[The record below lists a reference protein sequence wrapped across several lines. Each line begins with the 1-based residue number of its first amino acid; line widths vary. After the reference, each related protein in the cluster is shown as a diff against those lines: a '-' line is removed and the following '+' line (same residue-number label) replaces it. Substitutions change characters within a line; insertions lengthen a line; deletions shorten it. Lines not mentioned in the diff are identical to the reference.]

1 MSKQL
6 KIQLG
11 IFILIVV
18 LFSYFYYSV
27 SKDDNIKKKNL
38 SLGNLDTKEINENF
52 SNKISDIKYKS
63 SDKTGNQYEI
73 SSASGESEI
82 KNPEVL
88 NLIDVEG
95 KISILNK
102 ETVVIYSDFAKYDK
116 DTLNTHFYGNV
127 RLIYGNHNINSDDL
141 FLNFFD
147 KQTLVKNNI
156 YYTDQQNKLFADIIE
171 IDLMTKISKVYMLEK
186 KKKILVEI
194 KN

>member
-11 IFILIVV
+11 IFVLIVV

-27 SKDDNIKKKNL
+27 SKEDNIEKKNL
-38 SLGNLDTKEINENF
+38 SLSNLDTKEVNENF

-82 KNPEVL
+82 ENPEVL
-88 NLIDVEG
+88 NLVDVEG

-102 ETVVIYSDFAKYDK
+102 ETVLIYSDFAKYDK
-116 DTLNTHFYGNV
+116 DSLNTHFYGNV

-186 KKKILVEI
+186 QKKILVKI

>member
-11 IFILIVV
+11 IFVLIVV

-27 SKDDNIKKKNL
+27 SKEDNIDKQNL
-38 SLGNLDTKEINENF
+38 SLSNLDTKEVNENF

-63 SDKTGNQYEI
+63 SDQTGNQYEI

-82 KNPEVL
+82 ENPEVL
-88 NLIDVEG
+88 NLVDVEG

-102 ETVVIYSDFAKYDK
+102 ETVLIYSDFAKYDK
-116 DTLNTHFYGNV
+116 DSLNTHFYGNV

-186 KKKILVEI
+186 QKKILVKI

>member
-11 IFILIVV
+11 IFVLIVV

-27 SKDDNIKKKNL
+27 SKEDNIDKQNL
-38 SLGNLDTKEINENF
+38 SLSNLDTKEVNENF

-63 SDKTGNQYEI
+63 SDQTGNQYEI

-82 KNPEVL
+82 GNPEVL
-88 NLIDVEG
+88 NLVDVEG

-102 ETVVIYSDFAKYDK
+102 ETVLIYSDFAKYDK
-116 DTLNTHFYGNV
+116 DSLNTHFYGNV

-186 KKKILVEI
+186 QKKILVEI

>member
-11 IFILIVV
+11 IFVLIII

-27 SKDDNIKKKNL
+27 SKEDNIDKQNL
-38 SLGNLDTKEINENF
+38 SLSNLDTKEVNENF

-82 KNPEVL
+82 GNPEVL
-88 NLIDVEG
+88 NLVDVEG

-102 ETVVIYSDFAKYDK
+102 ETVLIYSDFAKYDK
-116 DTLNTHFYGNV
+116 DSLNTHFYGNV

-186 KKKILVEI
+186 QKKILVEI

>member
-11 IFILIVV
+11 IFVLIVV

-27 SKDDNIKKKNL
+27 SKEDNVDKQNL
-38 SLGNLDTKEINENF
+38 SLSNLDTKEVNENF
-52 SNKISDIKYKS
+52 SNKISDIHYKS

-82 KNPEVL
+82 ENPEVL
-88 NLIDVEG
+88 NLVDVEG

-102 ETVVIYSDFAKYDK
+102 ETVLIYSDFAKYDK
-116 DTLNTHFYGNV
+116 DSLNTHFYGNV

-186 KKKILVEI
+186 QKKILVEI

>member
-11 IFILIVV
+11 IFVLIVV

-27 SKDDNIKKKNL
+27 SKEDNIDKQNL
-38 SLGNLDTKEINENF
+38 SLSNLDTKEVNENF

-82 KNPEVL
+82 ENPEVL
-88 NLIDVEG
+88 NLVDVEG

-102 ETVVIYSDFAKYDK
+102 ETVLIYSDFAKYDK
-116 DTLNTHFYGNV
+116 DSLNTHFYGNV

-186 KKKILVEI
+186 QKKILVKI

>member
-11 IFILIVV
+11 IFVLIVV

-27 SKDDNIKKKNL
+27 SKEDNIEKKNL
-38 SLGNLDTKEINENF
+38 SLSNLDTKEVNENF

-102 ETVVIYSDFAKYDK
+102 ETVLIYSDFAKYDK

-186 KKKILVEI
+186 QKKILVEI

>member
-11 IFILIVV
+11 IFVLIVV

-27 SKDDNIKKKNL
+27 SKEDNIEKNL
-38 SLGNLDTKEINENF
+38 SLSNLDTKEVNENF

-63 SDKTGNQYEI
+63 TDKTGNQYEI

-82 KNPEVL
+82 ENPEVL
-88 NLIDVEG
+88 NLVDVEG

-102 ETVVIYSDFAKYDK
+102 ETVLIYSDFAKYDK
-116 DTLNTHFYGNV
+116 ESLNTHFYGNV
-127 RLIYGNHNINSDDL
+127 RLIYGNHKINSDDL

-186 KKKILVEI
+186 QKKILVEI

>member
-11 IFILIVV
+11 IFVLIVF

-27 SKDDNIKKKNL
+27 SKDNNIEKKNL
-38 SLGNLDTKEINENF
+38 SLSNLDTKEINENF

-82 KNPEVL
+82 ENPEVL
-88 NLIDVEG
+88 NLVDVEG

-102 ETVVIYSDFAKYDK
+102 ETVLIYSDFAKYDK
-116 DTLNTHFYGNV
+116 DSLNTHFYGNV

-171 IDLMTKISKVYMLEK
+171 IDLMTKISKVYMLEN
-186 KKKILVEI
+186 KKKILMEI

>member
-11 IFILIVV
+11 IFVLIVV

-27 SKDDNIKKKNL
+27 SKEDNIEKKNL
-38 SLGNLDTKEINENF
+38 SLSNLDTKEVNENF

-63 SDKTGNQYEI
+63 SDQTGNQYEI

-82 KNPEVL
+82 ENPEVL
-88 NLIDVEG
+88 NLVDVEG

-102 ETVVIYSDFAKYDK
+102 ETVLIYSDFAKYDK
-116 DTLNTHFYGNV
+116 DSLNTHFYGNV

-186 KKKILVEI
+186 QKKILVEI

>member
-6 KIQLG
+6 KIQLE
-11 IFILIVV
+11 IFVLIVV

-27 SKDDNIKKKNL
+27 SKEDNIEKKNL
-38 SLGNLDTKEINENF
+38 SLSNLDTKEVNENF

-82 KNPEVL
+82 ENPEVL
-88 NLIDVEG
+88 NLVDVEG

-102 ETVVIYSDFAKYDK
+102 ETVLIYSDFAKYDK

-186 KKKILVEI
+186 QKKILVEI

>member
-11 IFILIVV
+11 IFVLIVV

-27 SKDDNIKKKNL
+27 SKEDNIEKKNL
-38 SLGNLDTKEINENF
+38 SLSNLDTKEVNENF

-82 KNPEVL
+82 GNPEVL
-88 NLIDVEG
+88 NLVDVEG

-102 ETVVIYSDFAKYDK
+102 ETVLIYSDFAKYDK
-116 DTLNTHFYGNV
+116 DSLNTHFYGNV

-186 KKKILVEI
+186 QKKIQVEI

>member
-11 IFILIVV
+11 IFVLIVV
-18 LFSYFYYSV
+18 IFSYFYYSV
-27 SKDDNIKKKNL
+27 SKEDNIEKKNL
-38 SLGNLDTKEINENF
+38 SLSNLDTKEVNENF

-82 KNPEVL
+82 ENPEVL
-88 NLIDVEG
+88 NLVDVEG

-102 ETVVIYSDFAKYDK
+102 ETVLIYSDFAKYDK
-116 DTLNTHFYGNV
+116 DSLNTHFYGNV

-186 KKKILVEI
+186 QKKILVEI

>member
-11 IFILIVV
+11 IFVLIVV

-27 SKDDNIKKKNL
+27 SKEDNIEKKNL
-38 SLGNLDTKEINENF
+38 SLSNLDTKEVNENF

-63 SDKTGNQYEI
+63 SDQTGNQYEI

-82 KNPEVL
+82 ENPEVL
-88 NLIDVEG
+88 NLVDVEG
-95 KISILNK
+95 KISILNE
-102 ETVVIYSDFAKYDK
+102 ETVLIYSDFAKYDK
-116 DTLNTHFYGNV
+116 DSLNTHFYGNV

-186 KKKILVEI
+186 QKKILVEI

>member
-11 IFILIVV
+11 IFVLIVV

-27 SKDDNIKKKNL
+27 SKEDNIEKKNL
-38 SLGNLDTKEINENF
+38 SLSNLDTKEVNENF

-73 SSASGESEI
+73 SSTSGESEI
-82 KNPEVL
+82 ENPEVL
-88 NLIDVEG
+88 NLVDVEG

-102 ETVVIYSDFAKYDK
+102 ETVLIYSDFAKYDR
-116 DTLNTHFYGNV
+116 DSLNTHFYGNV

-186 KKKILVEI
+186 QKKILVEI

>member
-11 IFILIVV
+11 IFVLIII

-27 SKDDNIKKKNL
+27 SKEDNIDKQNL
-38 SLGNLDTKEINENF
+38 SLSNLDTKEVNENF
-52 SNKISDIKYKS
+52 SNKISDIHYKS

-73 SSASGESEI
+73 LSASGESEI
-82 KNPEVL
+82 ENPEVL
-88 NLIDVEG
+88 NLVDVEG

-102 ETVVIYSDFAKYDK
+102 ETVLIYSDFAKYDK
-116 DTLNTHFYGNV
+116 DSLNTHFYGNV

>member
-11 IFILIVV
+11 IFVLIVV

-27 SKDDNIKKKNL
+27 SKEDNIDKQNL
-38 SLGNLDTKEINENF
+38 SLSNLDTKEVNENF

-82 KNPEVL
+82 ENPEVL
-88 NLIDVEG
+88 NLVDVEG

-102 ETVVIYSDFAKYDK
+102 ETVLIYSDFAKYDK
-116 DTLNTHFYGNV
+116 DSLNTHFYGNV

-186 KKKILVEI
+186 QKKILVEI

>member
-11 IFILIVV
+11 IFVLIVV

-27 SKDDNIKKKNL
+27 SKEDNIEKKNL
-38 SLGNLDTKEINENF
+38 SLSNLDTKEVNENF

-82 KNPEVL
+82 GNPEVL
-88 NLIDVEG
+88 NLVDVEG

-102 ETVVIYSDFAKYDK
+102 ETVLIYSDFAKYDK
-116 DTLNTHFYGNV
+116 DSLNTHFYGNV

-186 KKKILVEI
+186 KKKILVKI

>member
-11 IFILIVV
+11 IFVLIVV

-27 SKDDNIKKKNL
+27 SKEDNIDKQNL
-38 SLGNLDTKEINENF
+38 SLSNLDTKEVNENF
-52 SNKISDIKYKS
+52 SNKISDIRYKS

-82 KNPEVL
+82 ENPEVL
-88 NLIDVEG
+88 NLVDVEG

-102 ETVVIYSDFAKYDK
+102 ETVLIYSDFAKYDK
-116 DTLNTHFYGNV
+116 DSLNTHFYGNV

-186 KKKILVEI
+186 QKKILVEI

>member
-11 IFILIVV
+11 IFVLIVV
-18 LFSYFYYSV
+18 LLSYFYYSV
-27 SKDDNIKKKNL
+27 SKEDNIEKKNL
-38 SLGNLDTKEINENF
+38 SLSNLDTKEVNENF

-63 SDKTGNQYEI
+63 SDQTGNQYEI

-82 KNPEVL
+82 GNPEVL
-88 NLIDVEG
+88 NLVDVEG

-102 ETVVIYSDFAKYDK
+102 ETVLIYSDFAKYDK
-116 DTLNTHFYGNV
+116 DSLNTHFYGNV

-186 KKKILVEI
+186 QKKILVEI

>member
-11 IFILIVV
+11 IFVLIVV

-27 SKDDNIKKKNL
+27 SKEDNIDKQNL
-38 SLGNLDTKEINENF
+38 SLSNLDTKEVNENF

-82 KNPEVL
+82 DNPEVL
-88 NLIDVEG
+88 NLVDVEG

-102 ETVVIYSDFAKYDK
+102 ETVLIYSDFAKYDK
-116 DTLNTHFYGNV
+116 DSLNTHFYGNV

-186 KKKILVEI
+186 QKKILVEI

>member
-11 IFILIVV
+11 IFVLIVV

-27 SKDDNIKKKNL
+27 SKEDNIEKKNL
-38 SLGNLDTKEINENF
+38 SLSNLDTKEVNENF

-63 SDKTGNQYEI
+63 SDKNGNQYEI

-82 KNPEVL
+82 ENPEVL
-88 NLIDVEG
+88 NLVDVEG

-102 ETVVIYSDFAKYDK
+102 ETVLIYSDFAKYDK
-116 DTLNTHFYGNV
+116 DSLNTHFYGNV

-186 KKKILVEI
+186 QKKILVEI

>member
-11 IFILIVV
+11 IFVLIVV

-27 SKDDNIKKKNL
+27 SKEDNIEKKNL
-38 SLGNLDTKEINENF
+38 SLSNLDTKEVNENF

-82 KNPEVL
+82 GNPEVL
-88 NLIDVEG
+88 NLVDVEG

-102 ETVVIYSDFAKYDK
+102 ETVLIYSDFAKYDK
-116 DTLNTHFYGNV
+116 DSLNTHFYGNV

-186 KKKILVEI
+186 QKKILVEI

>member
-11 IFILIVV
+11 IFVLIVV

-27 SKDDNIKKKNL
+27 SKEDNIEKKNL
-38 SLGNLDTKEINENF
+38 SLSSLDTKEVNENF

-82 KNPEVL
+82 ENPEVL
-88 NLIDVEG
+88 NLVDVEG

-102 ETVVIYSDFAKYDK
+102 ETVLIYSDFAKYDK
-116 DTLNTHFYGNV
+116 DSLNTHFYGNV

-141 FLNFFD
+141 FLNLFD

-186 KKKILVEI
+186 QKKILVEI

>member
-11 IFILIVV
+11 IFVLIVV

-27 SKDDNIKKKNL
+27 SKEDNIDKQNL
-38 SLGNLDTKEINENF
+38 SLSNLDTKEVNENF

-82 KNPEVL
+82 GNPEVL
-88 NLIDVEG
+88 NLVDVEG

-102 ETVVIYSDFAKYDK
+102 ETVLIYSDFAKYDK
-116 DTLNTHFYGNV
+116 DSLNTHFYGNV

-186 KKKILVEI
+186 QKKILVKI

>member
-11 IFILIVV
+11 IFVLIVV

-27 SKDDNIKKKNL
+27 SKEDNIDKQNL
-38 SLGNLDTKEINENF
+38 SLSNLDTKEVNENF
-52 SNKISDIKYKS
+52 SNKISDIRYKS
-63 SDKTGNQYEI
+63 SDKTGNLYEI

-82 KNPEVL
+82 ENPEVL
-88 NLIDVEG
+88 NLVDVEG

-102 ETVVIYSDFAKYDK
+102 ETVLIYSDFAKYDK
-116 DTLNTHFYGNV
+116 DSLNTHFYGNV

-186 KKKILVEI
+186 QKKILVEI

>member
-11 IFILIVV
+11 IFVLIVV

-27 SKDDNIKKKNL
+27 SKEDNIDKQNL
-38 SLGNLDTKEINENF
+38 SLSNLDTKEVNENF
-52 SNKISDIKYKS
+52 SNKISDIHYKS

-82 KNPEVL
+82 GNPEVL
-88 NLIDVEG
+88 NLVDVEG

-102 ETVVIYSDFAKYDK
+102 ETVLIYSDFAKYDK
-116 DTLNTHFYGNV
+116 DSLNTHFYGNV

-186 KKKILVEI
+186 QKKILVEI

>member
-11 IFILIVV
+11 IFVLIVV

-27 SKDDNIKKKNL
+27 SKEDNIEKKNL
-38 SLGNLDTKEINENF
+38 SLSNLDTKEVNENF

-82 KNPEVL
+82 ENPEVL
-88 NLIDVEG
+88 NLVDVEG
-95 KISILNK
+95 KISILNE
-102 ETVVIYSDFAKYDK
+102 ETVLIYSDFAKYDK
-116 DTLNTHFYGNV
+116 DSLNTHFYGNV

-186 KKKILVEI
+186 QKKILVEI

>member
-11 IFILIVV
+11 IFVLIVF

-27 SKDDNIKKKNL
+27 SKEDNIEKKNL
-38 SLGNLDTKEINENF
+38 SLSSLDTKEVNENF

-73 SSASGESEI
+73 SSSSGESEI
-82 KNPEVL
+82 ENPEVL
-88 NLIDVEG
+88 NLVDVEG

-102 ETVVIYSDFAKYDK
+102 ETVLIYSDFAKYDK
-116 DTLNTHFYGNV
+116 DSLNTHFYGNV

-186 KKKILVEI
+186 QKKILVEI

>member
-11 IFILIVV
+11 IFVLIVV

-27 SKDDNIKKKNL
+27 SKEDNIEKNL
-38 SLGNLDTKEINENF
+38 SLSNLDTKEVNENF

-82 KNPEVL
+82 ENPEVL
-88 NLIDVEG
+88 NMVDVEG

-102 ETVVIYSDFAKYDK
+102 ETVLIYSDFAKYDK
-116 DTLNTHFYGNV
+116 DY
-127 RLIYGNHNINSDDL
+127 I
-141 FLNFFD
+141 
-147 KQTLVKNNI
+147 
-156 YYTDQQNKLFADIIE
+156 
-171 IDLMTKISKVYMLEK
+171 
-186 KKKILVEI
+186 
-194 KN
+194 

>member
-11 IFILIVV
+11 IFVLIVV

-27 SKDDNIKKKNL
+27 SKEDNIDIKNL
-38 SLGNLDTKEINENF
+38 RLSNLDAKELNESF
-52 SNKISDIKYKS
+52 SNKISDISYKS

-82 KNPEVL
+82 ENPEVL
-88 NLIDVEG
+88 NLVDVEG

-102 ETVVIYSDFAKYDK
+102 ETVLIYSDFAKYDK
-116 DTLNTHFYGNV
+116 DSLNTHFYGNV

-186 KKKILVEI
+186 QKKILVEI

>member
-11 IFILIVV
+11 IFVLIVI

-27 SKDDNIKKKNL
+27 SKDDNIEKKNL
-38 SLGNLDTKEINENF
+38 SLSNLDTKEVNENF

-82 KNPEVL
+82 ENPEVL
-88 NLIDVEG
+88 NLVDVEG

-102 ETVVIYSDFAKYDK
+102 ETVLIYSDFAKYDK
-116 DTLNTHFYGNV
+116 DSLNTHFYGNV

-186 KKKILVEI
+186 QKKILVEI

>member
-11 IFILIVV
+11 IFVLIVV

-27 SKDDNIKKKNL
+27 SKEENIDKQNL
-38 SLGNLDTKEINENF
+38 SLSNLDTKEVNENF

-82 KNPEVL
+82 ENPEVL
-88 NLIDVEG
+88 NLVDVEG

-102 ETVVIYSDFAKYDK
+102 ETVLIYSDFAKYDK
-116 DTLNTHFYGNV
+116 DSLNTHFYGNV

-186 KKKILVEI
+186 KKKILVKI

>member
-11 IFILIVV
+11 IFVLIVI

-27 SKDDNIKKKNL
+27 SKEDNIDKQNL
-38 SLGNLDTKEINENF
+38 SLSNLDTKEVNENF

-82 KNPEVL
+82 ENPEVL
-88 NLIDVEG
+88 NLVDVEG

-102 ETVVIYSDFAKYDK
+102 ETVLIYSDFAKYDK
-116 DTLNTHFYGNV
+116 DSLNTHFYGNV

-186 KKKILVEI
+186 QKKILVEI

>member
-11 IFILIVV
+11 IFVLIVV

-27 SKDDNIKKKNL
+27 SKKDNIEKKNL
-38 SLGNLDTKEINENF
+38 SLSNLDTKEVNENF

-82 KNPEVL
+82 ENPEVL
-88 NLIDVEG
+88 NLVDVEG

-102 ETVVIYSDFAKYDK
+102 ETVLIYSDFAKYDK
-116 DTLNTHFYGNV
+116 DSLNTHFYGNV

-186 KKKILVEI
+186 QKKILVEI

>member
-11 IFILIVV
+11 IFVLIVV

-27 SKDDNIKKKNL
+27 SKEDNIDKQNL
-38 SLGNLDTKEINENF
+38 SLSNLDTKEVNENF

-63 SDKTGNQYEI
+63 SDQTGNQYEI

-82 KNPEVL
+82 ENPEVL
-88 NLIDVEG
+88 NLVDVEG

-102 ETVVIYSDFAKYDK
+102 ETVLIYSDFAKYDK
-116 DTLNTHFYGNV
+116 DSLNTHFYGNV

-186 KKKILVEI
+186 QKKILVEI

>member
-11 IFILIVV
+11 IFVLIVV
-18 LFSYFYYSV
+18 IFSYFYYSV
-27 SKDDNIKKKNL
+27 SKEDNIEKKNL
-38 SLGNLDTKEINENF
+38 SLSNLDTKEVNENF

-82 KNPEVL
+82 DNPEVL
-88 NLIDVEG
+88 NLVDVEG

-102 ETVVIYSDFAKYDK
+102 ETVLIYSDFAKYDK
-116 DTLNTHFYGNV
+116 DSLNTHFYGNV

-186 KKKILVEI
+186 QKKILVEI